1 MEYDIVEQLK
11 LHEGF
16 KEYPYKDT
24 EGVLTIGYGWN
35 LEANGLPKDVCE
47 ELLEEK
53 VYTLEK
59 QLEKLEWYR
68 DLNRV
73 RQKVIIDMFYNLGN
87 DLFEFEKMIRAIKEG
102 DFERAAA
109 EMEDSKWHDQ
119 VKTRAIRLEE
129 MMRTGQDYKN

>member
-1 MEYDIVEQLK
+1 M
-11 LHEGF
+11 
-16 KEYPYKDT
+16 
-24 EGVLTIGYGWN
+24 TIGYGWN

-68 DLNRV
+68 DLNRL

-102 DFERAAA
+102 NFERAAA
-109 EMEDSKWHDQ
+109 EMKDSKWHDQ